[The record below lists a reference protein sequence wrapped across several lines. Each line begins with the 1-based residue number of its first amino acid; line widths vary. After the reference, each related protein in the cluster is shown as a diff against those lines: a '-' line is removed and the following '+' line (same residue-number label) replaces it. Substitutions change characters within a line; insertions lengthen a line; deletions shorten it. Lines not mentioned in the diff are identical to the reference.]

1 MSQLQLFDPSRCVA
15 YGQQM
20 HELFFKTIVP
30 NIRAQRD
37 AERSAVGG
45 LSAALALV
53 GDDDSHPDF
62 RYLCGSIQ
70 KMGEPVAEHLGK
82 ITAYRYATDPKTA
95 GQVAHLPA
103 LTQVQGFINQ
113 LPLGGSRGDAG
124 LLEAASPNRAS
135 GAINFD
141 APMEGAKISPQ
152 VAGAIGEDSVGQ
164 VLRRLG
170 IEHTQWWPAPWI
182 GWGKT
187 KQSVV
192 DFKVGAFD
200 QEPLDKGFYIEV
212 KWRNRQMSADDNLT
226 ALLHNIESWYDLP
239 TLILYDGEGSI
250 PDAYE
255 RVRHQ
260 MRTKNRNLQ
269 AKVLAVYSFS
279 EFVSWAQRQLGDQ
292 TRRAAA

>member
-20 HELFFKTIVP
+20 HDLFFKTIVP

-45 LSAALALV
+45 LSSALALV
-53 GDDDSHPDF
+53 ADDDNHPDF

-113 LPLGGSRGDAG
+113 LSLSDGKEGCA
-124 LLEAASPNRAS
+124 LLDPPTPNRAA
-135 GAINFD
+135 GAINFE
-141 APMEGAKISPQ
+141 APTEGAKISPQ
-152 VAGAIGEDSVGQ
+152 VAGAIGEDSVEQ
-164 VLRRLG
+164 VLKKLG
-170 IEHTQWWPAPWI
+170 IQHQHWWTAPWI

-192 DFKVGAFD
+192 DFKVAAFD
-200 QEPLDKGFYIEV
+200 QEPINKGFYIEV
-212 KWRNRQMSADDNLT
+212 KWRNRQISADDNLT

-260 MRTKNRNLQ
+260 MKRKNRTLQ
-269 AKVLAVYSFS
+269 TKVLAVYTFS
-279 EFVSWAQRQLGDQ
+279 EFVTWAQRQLGDQ
-292 TRRAAA
+292 TRGAS

>member
-1 MSQLQLFDPSRCVA
+1 MSQLQLFDPSRCET
-15 YGQQM
+15 YGPQL
-20 HELFFKTIVP
+20 HDLFFKTIVP

-53 GDDDSHPDF
+53 GDDKTHPDF

-70 KMGEPVAEHLGK
+70 KMGEPVDEHLGK

-103 LTQVQGFINQ
+103 LTQVQGYINQ
-113 LPLGGSRGDAG
+113 LPLSGNDASAG
-124 LLEAASPNRAS
+124 LLEPITPNRAS
-135 GAINFD
+135 GAINFE

-164 VLRRLG
+164 VLSRLG
-170 IEHTQWWPAPWI
+170 IKHDYQWVAPWI

-187 KQSVV
+187 RQSIV

-212 KWRNRQMSADDNLT
+212 KWRNRQQSADDNLT

-250 PDAYE
+250 PDAFE

-260 MRTKNRNLQ
+260 MKRKNRNLHS
-269 AKVLAVYSFS
+269 KVLAVYTFS

-292 TRRAAA
+292 TRGQA

>member
-1 MSQLQLFDPSRCVA
+1 
-15 YGQQM
+15 M

-30 NIRAQRD
+30 NLRAQRD

-53 GDDDSHPDF
+53 NDDKSHPDF
-62 RYLCGSIQ
+62 RYLCGTIQ
-70 KMGEPVAEHLGK
+70 KMGEPVDEHLGK
-82 ITAYRYATDPKTA
+82 IPAYRFSTDPKTA

-103 LTQVQGFINQ
+103 LTQVQGYINQ
-113 LPLGGSRGDAG
+113 LSLGGSKSENGP
-124 LLEAASPNRAS
+124 LEPVAPNRAA
-135 GAINFD
+135 GAINFE
-141 APMEGAKISPQ
+141 APMEGAKIRPQ
-152 VAGAIGEDSVGQ
+152 IAGAIGEESVGQ
-164 VLRRLG
+164 VLTRLG
-170 IEHTQWWPAPWI
+170 IKHDVQWVAPWI

-187 KQSVV
+187 RQSIV
-192 DFKVGAFD
+192 DFKVSAFD

-212 KWRNRQMSADDNLT
+212 KWRNRQISADDNLT

-260 MRTKNRNLQ
+260 MKRKNRNLHT
-269 AKVLAVYSFS
+269 KVLAVYTFS

-292 TRRAAA
+292 SRRAA

>member
-20 HELFFKTIVP
+20 HDLFFKTIVP

-45 LSAALALV
+45 LSSALALV
-53 GDDDSHPDF
+53 ADDDNHPDF

-113 LPLGGSRGDAG
+113 LSLSDGKEGCA
-124 LLEAASPNRAS
+124 LLDPTTPNRAA
-135 GAINFD
+135 GTINFE
-141 APMEGAKISPQ
+141 APTEGAKISPQ

-164 VLRRLG
+164 VLTRLG
-170 IEHTQWWPAPWI
+170 IKHDTQWIAPWI
-182 GWGKT
+182 GWGKSR
-187 KQSVV
+187 QSIV
-192 DFKVGAFD
+192 DFKVAAFD
-200 QEPLDKGFYIEV
+200 QEPINKGFYIEV
-212 KWRNRQMSADDNLT
+212 KWRNRQISADDNLT

-260 MRTKNRNLQ
+260 MKRKNRILQ
-269 AKVLAVYSFS
+269 TKVLAVYTFS
-279 EFVSWAQRQLGDQ
+279 EFVTWAQRQLGDQ
-292 TRRAAA
+292 TRGAS

>member
-30 NIRAQRD
+30 NLRAQRD

-45 LSAALALV
+45 LSTALALV
-53 GDDDSHPDF
+53 NDDKSHPDF
-62 RYLCGSIQ
+62 RYLCGTIQ
-70 KMGEPVAEHLGK
+70 KMGEPVDEHIGK
-82 ITAYRYATDPKTA
+82 IPAYRFATDPNTA

-103 LTQVQGFINQ
+103 LTQVQGYINQ
-113 LPLGGSRGDAG
+113 LSLNGSKDASGPLEPVA
-124 LLEAASPNRAS
+124 PNQAV
-135 GAINFD
+135 GAINFE

-152 VAGAIGEDSVGQ
+152 VAGAIGEESVGQ
-164 VLRRLG
+164 VLTRLG
-170 IEHTQWWPAPWI
+170 IKHDTQWVAPWI

-187 KQSVV
+187 RQSIV

-200 QEPLDKGFYIEV
+200 QEPLEKGFYIEV
-212 KWRNRQMSADDNLT
+212 KWRNRQISADDNLT

-260 MRTKNRNLQ
+260 MKRKNRHLQ
-269 AKVLAVYSFS
+269 NKVLAVYTFS

-292 TRRAAA
+292 SRRNA

>member
-30 NIRAQRD
+30 NLRAQRD

-53 GDDDSHPDF
+53 NDDKDHPDF
-62 RYLCGSIQ
+62 RYLCGTIQ
-70 KMGEPVAEHLGK
+70 KMGEPVDEHLGK
-82 ITAYRYATDPKTA
+82 IPAYRFATDPRTA

-103 LTQVQGFINQ
+103 LTQVQGYINQ
-113 LPLGGSRGDAG
+113 LSLNGSKDEAGPLEPVAPNQ
-124 LLEAASPNRAS
+124 AA
-135 GAINFD
+135 GAINFE

-152 VAGAIGEDSVGQ
+152 VAGAIGEESVGQ
-164 VLRRLG
+164 VLTRLG
-170 IEHTQWWPAPWI
+170 IKHDVQWVAPWI

-187 KQSVV
+187 RQSIV

-200 QEPLDKGFYIEV
+200 QDPLDKGFYIEV
-212 KWRNRQMSADDNLT
+212 KWRNRQISADDNLT

-260 MRTKNRNLQ
+260 MKRKNRNLHS
-269 AKVLAVYSFS
+269 KVLAVYTFS

-292 TRRAAA
+292 SKRAA

>member
-30 NIRAQRD
+30 NLRAQRD

-53 GDDDSHPDF
+53 NDDRGHPDF
-62 RYLCGSIQ
+62 RYLCGTIQ
-70 KMGEPVAEHLGK
+70 KMGEPVDEHLGK
-82 ITAYRYATDPKTA
+82 IPAYRFATDPKTA

-103 LTQVQGFINQ
+103 LTQVQGYINQ
-113 LPLGGSRGDAG
+113 LALGGSSEERSS
-124 LLEAASPNRAS
+124 LEPAAPNRAA
-135 GAINFD
+135 GVINFD
-141 APMEGAKISPQ
+141 APTEGAKISPQ
-152 VAGAIGEDSVGQ
+152 IAGAIGEESVGQ
-164 VLRRLG
+164 VLTRLC
-170 IEHTQWWPAPWI
+170 IKHDTQWVAPWI

-187 KQSVV
+187 RQSIV
-192 DFKVGAFD
+192 DFRVGAFD

-212 KWRNRQMSADDNLT
+212 KWRNRQISADDNLT

-260 MRTKNRNLQ
+260 MKRKNRNLQ
-269 AKVLAVYSFS
+269 SKVLAVYTFS

-292 TRRAAA
+292 GRRAD

>member
-1 MSQLQLFDPSRCVA
+1 
-15 YGQQM
+15 M

-30 NIRAQRD
+30 NLRAQRD

-53 GDDDSHPDF
+53 NDDKSHPDF
-62 RYLCGSIQ
+62 RYLCGTIQ
-70 KMGEPVAEHLGK
+70 KMGEPVDEHLGK
-82 ITAYRYATDPKTA
+82 IPAYRFSTDPKTA

-103 LTQVQGFINQ
+103 LTQVQGYINQ
-113 LPLGGSRGDAG
+113 LSLGGSKSENGP
-124 LLEAASPNRAS
+124 LEPVAPNRAA
-135 GAINFD
+135 GAINFE
-141 APMEGAKISPQ
+141 APTEGAKIRPQ
-152 VAGAIGEDSVGQ
+152 IAGAIGEESVGQ
-164 VLRRLG
+164 VLTRLG
-170 IEHTQWWPAPWI
+170 IKHDVQWVAPWI

-187 KQSVV
+187 RQSIV
-192 DFKVGAFD
+192 DFKVSAFD

-212 KWRNRQMSADDNLT
+212 KWRNRQISADDNLT

-260 MRTKNRNLQ
+260 MKRKNRNLHT
-269 AKVLAVYSFS
+269 KVLAVYTFS

-292 TRRAAA
+292 SRRAA

>member
-1 MSQLQLFDPSRCVA
+1 MSQLQLFDPNRCVA
-15 YGQQM
+15 YGPQM
-20 HELFFKTIVP
+20 LDLFVKKIAP
-30 NIRAQRD
+30 NIHYLRD
-37 AERSAVGG
+37 AEKGAVGG

-53 GDDDSHPDF
+53 GDEKNHPDF
-62 RYLCGSIQ
+62 RYLCGTIQ
-70 KMGEPVAEHLGK
+70 KMGEPVDEHVGK
-82 ITAYRYATDPKTA
+82 ITAYRFATDPKTA

-103 LTQVQGFINQ
+103 LTQVQGYINQ
-113 LPLGGSRGDAG
+113 LSLSGGVGGPGPLDSMT
-124 LLEAASPNRAS
+124 PNRAS
-135 GAINFD
+135 GTINFS
-141 APMEGAKISPQ
+141 APTEGAKISPQ

-164 VLRRLG
+164 VLTRLR
-170 IEHTQWWPAPWI
+170 IKHDCQWVAPWI

-187 KQSVV
+187 RQSIV

-212 KWRNRQMSADDNLT
+212 KWRNRQISADDNLT

-260 MRTKNRNLQ
+260 MKRKSRNLQ
-269 AKVLAVYSFS
+269 SKVLAVYTFS

-292 TRRAAA
+292 AKGAN

>member
-30 NIRAQRD
+30 NLRAQRD

-45 LSAALALV
+45 LSTALALV
-53 GDDDSHPDF
+53 NDDKSHPDF
-62 RYLCGSIQ
+62 RYLCGTIQ
-70 KMGEPVAEHLGK
+70 KMGEPVDEHIGK
-82 ITAYRYATDPKTA
+82 IPAYRFATDPNTA

-103 LTQVQGFINQ
+103 LTQVQGYINQ
-113 LPLGGSRGDAG
+113 LSLNGSKDSDGPLEPVAPNQ
-124 LLEAASPNRAS
+124 AA
-135 GAINFD
+135 GAINFE

-152 VAGAIGEDSVGQ
+152 VAGSIGEESVGQ
-164 VLRRLG
+164 VLTRLG
-170 IEHTQWWPAPWI
+170 IKHDTQWVAPWI

-187 KQSVV
+187 RQSIV

-200 QEPLDKGFYIEV
+200 QEPIDKGFYIEV
-212 KWRNRQMSADDNLT
+212 KWRNRQISADDNLT
-226 ALLHNIESWYDLP
+226 ALLHNIEAWYDLP

-260 MRTKNRNLQ
+260 MKRKNRHLQ
-269 AKVLAVYSFS
+269 NKVLAVYTFS

-292 TRRAAA
+292 SRRGA

>member
-1 MSQLQLFDPSRCVA
+1 MSQLQLFDPNRCVA
-15 YGQQM
+15 YGPQM

-53 GDDDSHPDF
+53 SDDKTHPDF

-70 KMGEPVAEHLGK
+70 KMGEPVDEHLGK
-82 ITAYRYATDPKTA
+82 ITAYRFATDPKTA

-113 LPLGGSRGDAG
+113 LPLSGSNGNGG
-124 LLEAASPNRAS
+124 LLEPATPNRAS
-135 GAINFD
+135 GTINFE

-164 VLRRLG
+164 VLTRLA
-170 IEHTQWWPAPWI
+170 IKHDYQWVAPWI

-187 KQSVV
+187 RQSVV

-212 KWRNRQMSADDNLT
+212 KWRNRQISADNNLT

-260 MRTKNRNLQ
+260 MKRKNRNLQ
-269 AKVLAVYSFS
+269 SKVLAVYTFS

-292 TRRAAA
+292 GREAN